1 MAEQKYTVTGMT
13 CAHCTNAVSS
23 EVGKIAGVQSVDVDL
38 ATGHITVTGDG
49 YSDDQIEAAVDEAG
63 YALSEA

>member
-1 MAEQKYTVTGMT
+1 MAEQTYTVTGMT
-13 CAHCTNAVSS
+13 CTHCTNAVSS